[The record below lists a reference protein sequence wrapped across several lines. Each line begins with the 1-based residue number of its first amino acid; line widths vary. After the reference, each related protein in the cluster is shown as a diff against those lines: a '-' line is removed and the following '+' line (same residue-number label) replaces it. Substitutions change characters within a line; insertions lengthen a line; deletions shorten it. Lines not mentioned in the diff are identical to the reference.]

1 MAEQR
6 FEFYICNKYFFDPEK
21 EEILLCNNSSY
32 CDPDTKE
39 RRRCKKVVL
48 ILENVEQK
56 KIKTRLN
63 TGVGRRFTAG

>member
-56 KIKTRLN
+56 K
-63 TGVGRRFTAG
+63 